1 MYTVGDQVN
10 TLAEKPGPIN
20 AMKYGR
26 VIATNSKNNKIIM
39 LKTLLQPRSLQ
50 QRTVFFILIPTFLLL
65 VVISVVGYIFIRSI
79 LLNQWGETAIAKLQR
94 TAHQID
100 MRLRSPKD
108 FLSLLEDGGSGEVD
122 AQLVRYVLKKI
133 ERLDG
138 VAAVEIKWPENNS
151 PGRIPGN
158 KKMSAMMGGM
168 HQFKRDRFEVSLPK
182 YNSRLDSRTV
192 SLASEFK
199 TSGKSGVGRVE
210 IIISFEELIGQV
222 IKAPWWKSNKAY
234 LIDDMGNVLVN
245 TVAAN
250 EQKEDHHS
258 LVFGSDSVLEQDTLA
273 AMKNS
278 TSGMVFGRGSPPAE
292 VSGFY
297 RLQEAPWTMVVI
309 APGDKVLQP
318 IIRFK
323 LFYII
328 SFAISTLLI
337 LFFIKGATSRTTS
350 RIREITAA
358 AEHLAAGEFGPP
370 LPQTTRDEVGELTR
384 CFNRM
389 TRQLRQRLL
398 LKEAINVARE
408 VQQNLLPHSGYQA
421 EGVSIDGTSIYC
433 DETGG
438 DYFDILRFHENEQKV
453 GVVVGDVVGH
463 GIGAALLMTTVRALL
478 RCRIHQ
484 PGSLEEI
491 VGDVNTLLCRDTNRT
506 GSFVT
511 LFYLEID
518 RRRNMIS
525 WVRGG
530 HEPAIVYSPQTKTFS
545 EFKGNGIAL
554 GVAPDWQYECNEV
567 AICGEEQ
574 LILIGSDGV
583 WEVENGAGEQFGKDR
598 LKKIIR
604 ENSHLD
610 PAGLVQVI
618 IAVIDEFKGEHPQH
632 DDITLA
638 LIKTW

>member
-1 MYTVGDQVN
+1 MVG
-10 TLAEKPGPIN
+10 
-20 AMKYGR
+20 
-26 VIATNSKNNKIIM
+26 
-39 LKTLLQPRSLQ
+39 
-50 QRTVFFILIPTFLLL
+50 F
-65 VVISVVGYIFIRSI
+65 IFIRSV

-108 FLSLLEDGGSGEVD
+108 FLSLLEDGGIGEVNG
-122 AQLVRYVLKKI
+122 QLVRYVLKKI
-133 ERLDG
+133 EELDG
-138 VAAVEIKWPENNS
+138 VAAVELKWPGEKS
-151 PGRIPGN
+151 TERTPRN
-158 KKMSAMMGGM
+158 KKMFSMMAGM
-168 HQFKRDRFEVSLPK
+168 HHYTLDRFEISLPK
-182 YNSRLDSRTV
+182 YDNRLDSRTV
-192 SLASEFK
+192 SLESEFK
-199 TSGKSGVGRVE
+199 TGGKSGTGRVE
-210 IIISFEELIGQV
+210 VIISFEELIAQV
-222 IKAPWWKSNKAY
+222 IKTPWWKSNKAY
-234 LIDDMGNVLVN
+234 LIDDIGNVLVS
-245 TVAAN
+245 TVVAD

-258 LVFGSDSVLEQDTLA
+258 LIFGSDSILEKDTLA

-323 LFYII
+323 LFYIL
-328 SFAISTLLI
+328 SFALSTLLI
-337 LFFIKGATSRTTS
+337 LFFIKGATNKTTS

-389 TRQLRQRLL
+389 TLQLRQRLL

-421 EGVSIDGTSIYC
+421 EGVLIDGISIYC

-478 RCRIHQ
+478 RSRIQQ
-484 PGSLEEI
+484 PGTLDDI
-491 VGDVNTLLCRDTNRT
+491 LGDVNALLCRDTNRT

-518 RRRNMIS
+518 RQRNTIS

-530 HEPAIVYSPQTKTFS
+530 HEPAIVYSHKTKTFS
-545 EFKGNGIAL
+545 EFKGRGIAL
-554 GVAPDWQYECNEV
+554 GVAPDWKYECNEV
-567 AICGEEQ
+567 VISGEEQ
-574 LILIGSDGV
+574 FILIGSDGV

-610 PAGLVQVI
+610 PSGLVQVI
-618 IAVIDEFKGEHPQH
+618 IAEIDVFKGEHPQH

>member
-1 MYTVGDQVN
+1 
-10 TLAEKPGPIN
+10 
-20 AMKYGR
+20 
-26 VIATNSKNNKIIM
+26 M
-39 LKTLLQPRSLQ
+39 LKSILQPRSLQ
-50 QRTVFFILIPTFLLL
+50 QRTLFFILIPTFLLL
-65 VVISVVGYIFIRSI
+65 AGMSFAGFIFIRGV

-108 FLSLLEDGGSGEVD
+108 FLALLDGGNNGSINR
-122 AQLVRYVLKKI
+122 QLLGVVLEKI
-133 ERLDG
+133 EGLEG
-138 VAAVEIKWPENNS
+138 VAGVELDWAGKKFVSQKET
-151 PGRIPGN
+151 GR
-158 KKMSAMMGGM
+158 KMSMKRHGM
-168 HQFKRDRFEVSLPK
+168 YHSMLDRFEISLPT
-182 YNSRLDSRTV
+182 YNSRLDNRTV
-192 SLASEFK
+192 SMTSEFVTGENK
-199 TSGKSGVGRVE
+199 NFGRVE
-210 IIISFEELIGQV
+210 IILSFEELIDQV
-222 IKAPWWKSNKAY
+222 VNAPWWKGNKAY
-234 LIDDMGNVLVN
+234 LIDDSGNILVSTVSDNDREQERHSQLFGGGNVL
-245 TVAAN
+245 
-250 EQKEDHHS
+250 EKK
-258 LVFGSDSVLEQDTLA
+258 TLDA
-273 AMKNS
+273 IKHNN
-278 TSGMVFGRGSPPAE
+278 SGMVFGPGSPPDD

-323 LFYII
+323 LLYII
-328 SFAISTLLI
+328 SFVFSTLLI
-337 LFFIKGATSRTTS
+337 LFFIRGATNRTAR
-350 RIREITAA
+350 RIHEITAA
-358 AEHLAAGEFGPP
+358 AEDLTNGQFGPP
-370 LPQTTRDEVGELTR
+370 LAQTTRDEVGELTR

-389 TRQLRQRLL
+389 TLQLRQRLL

-421 EGVSIDGTSIYC
+421 EGVLIDGTSIYC

-478 RCRIHQ
+478 RSRIQQ
-484 PGSLEEI
+484 PGTLDDI
-491 VGDVNTLLCRDTNRT
+491 LGDVNALLCRDTSRT

-530 HEPAIVYSPQTKTFS
+530 HEPAIVYSLKTKTFS
-545 EFKGNGIAL
+545 EFKGRGIAL
-554 GVAPDWQYECNEV
+554 GVDPSWKYECNEV
-567 AICGEEQ
+567 VISGEEQ
-574 LILIGSDGV
+574 FILIGSDGV
-583 WEVENGAGEQFGKDR
+583 WEVENEVGEQFGKDR
-598 LKKIIR
+598 LKKVIR

-618 IAVIDEFKGEHPQH
+618 IDEIDVFKGEHPQH